1 MLRFDHPGAPLG
13 GLLSDRVGARTTA
26 VLAGGLSSAS
36 LLLVPVALAAPLGD
50 DPLANG
56 LAFGGLILLWSLG
69 VAAQGPA
76 LTAVAQEL
84 APAGA
89 EATVLALP
97 KASGDAVFIVLPT
110 LLGVVTDNEAV
121 LGTECAVAGALSM
134 LGVVSLQLLGG
145 EPEVE
150 AEEVK

>member
-1 MLRFDHPGAPLG
+1 MPLTFG
-13 GLLSDRVGARTTA
+13 PHSRGLLWAVGARTIV

-76 LTAVAQEL
+76 LTAVAQQ
-84 APAGA
+84 
-89 EATVLALP
+89 LAL
-97 KASGDAVFIVLPT
+97 A
-110 LLGVVTDNEAV
+110 
-121 LGTECAVAGALSM
+121 AGR
-134 LGVVSLQLLGG
+134 
-145 EPEVE
+145 
-150 AEEVK
+150 

>member
-1 MLRFDHPGAPLG
+1 M
-13 GLLSDRVGARTTA
+13 
-26 VLAGGLSSAS
+26 LAGCLCSAS

-89 EATVLALP
+89 EATALALP
-97 KASGDAVFIVLPT
+97 KASGDAVFIVAPS
-110 LLGVVTDNEAV
+110 LLGLITDNEAFM
-121 LGTECAVAGALSM
+121 GTECAVAGAFSL
-134 LGVVSLQLLGG
+134 LGAVALLLLGG
-145 EPEVE
+145 EEPATEGAE
-150 AEEVK
+150 AGPAKRP